1 MALWGTKDSVYA
13 DGTIAVNFS
22 TLKVVGTGTTF
33 NTAGLIQ
40 AGDIITC
47 GAGQTQGEAIITAV
61 DSGTVLSI
69 LNTDNFAA
77 GLTTVIAGAAYNIT
91 EKPIS
96 TLKDT
101 NYEGSEIYGVDT
113 TEQGVANAA
122 SGDARKYAP
131 AHAGWVGITTY
142 NQVNAD
148 GTVTL
153 RVKTETLVA
162 SSSIT
167 ADADDDTQ
175 LPDS

>member
-69 LNTDNFAA
+69 LNTDNFA
-77 GLTTVIAGAAYNIT
+77 
-91 EKPIS
+91 S
-96 TLKDT
+96 
-101 NYEGSEIYGVDT
+101 
-113 TEQGVANAA
+113 
-122 SGDARKYAP
+122 
-131 AHAGWVGITTY
+131 
-142 NQVNAD
+142 
-148 GTVTL
+148 
-153 RVKTETLVA
+153 
-162 SSSIT
+162 
-167 ADADDDTQ
+167 
-175 LPDS
+175 

>member
-13 DGTIAVNFS
+13 DGTVAVNFS

-33 NTAGLIQ
+33 NTAGITT
-40 AGDIITC
+40 GNIITC

-69 LNTDNFAA
+69 LNTDNFAS
-77 GLTTVIAGAAYNIT
+77 GLTTIGPSAAYNIT

-101 NYEGSEIYGVDT
+101 NYEGSEIFGVDT
-113 TEQGVANAA
+113 TEQSVANA
-122 SGDARKYAP
+122 GDYSTGLQGRKFAP
-131 AHAGWVGITTY
+131 PHAGWVGIQTY
-142 NQVNAD
+142 TDMHGN
-148 GTVTL
+148 L

-162 SSSIT
+162 SSSIEGD
-167 ADADDDTQ
+167 AADD
-175 LPDS
+175 LKFEDS

>member
-33 NTAGLIQ
+33 NTAGITT
-40 AGDIITC
+40 GNIITC

-113 TEQGVANAA
+113 TEQTVANAA

>member
-13 DGTIAVNFS
+13 DGTVAVNFS

-33 NTAGLIQ
+33 NTAGLIK

-69 LNTDNFAA
+69 INTDNFAS
-77 GLTTVIAGAAYNIT
+77 GLTTIGPSAAYNIT
-91 EKPIS
+91 QKPKS

-101 NYEGSEIYGVDT
+101 NYEGSEIFGVDT
-113 TEQGVANAA
+113 TEQSVANA
-122 SGDARKYAP
+122 GDYSTGLQGRKFAP
-131 AHAGWVGITTY
+131 PHAGWVGIQTY
-142 NQVNAD
+142 TDMHGN
-148 GTVTL
+148 L

-162 SSSIT
+162 SSSIEGD
-167 ADADDDTQ
+167 AADDVKFE
-175 LPDS
+175 DS

>member
-13 DGTIAVNFS
+13 DGTVAVNFS

-33 NTAGLIQ
+33 NTAGITT
-40 AGDIITC
+40 GNIITC

-101 NYEGSEIYGVDT
+101 NYEGSEIFGVDVTEAQLIGSGT
-113 TEQGVANAA
+113 TATAA
-122 SGDARKYAP
+122 QKKFSP

-142 NQVNAD
+142 IDQH
-148 GTVTL
+148 GTL

-162 SSSIT
+162 GSSISG
-167 ADADDDTQ
+167 DASDDAK
-175 LPDS
+175 LPDSL

>member
-1 MALWGTKDSVYA
+1 MTLWGNKDSVYA
-13 DGTIAVNFS
+13 DGTIKVNFS

-33 NTAGLIQ
+33 NTAGLIK

-47 GAGQTQGEAIITAV
+47 GVGQTYGEAIITAV
-61 DSGTVLSI
+61 DSATQLSI
-69 LNTDNFAA
+69 QDTSNFNS
-77 GLTTVIAGAAYNIT
+77 GLTTVFSTAYNIT
-91 EKPIS
+91 QKPIS
-96 TLKDT
+96 TLKDSRFD
-101 NYEGSEIYGVDT
+101 EDEIYGVDT

-131 AHAGWVGITTY
+131 AHAGWVGIQTY
-142 NQVNAD
+142 IDQHGN
-148 GTVTL
+148 L

-167 ADADDDTQ
+167 GDAADDTQ

>member
-13 DGTIAVNFS
+13 DGTVAVNFS

-33 NTAGLIQ
+33 NTAGLIK

-101 NYEGSEIYGVDT
+101 NYEGSEIFGVDT
-113 TEQGVANAA
+113 TEQSVANAA
-122 SGDARKYAP
+122 SGNARKYAP
-131 AHAGWVGITTY
+131 AHAGWVGITSYTD
-142 NQVNAD
+142 QD
-148 GTVTL
+148 GVL
-153 RVKTETLVA
+153 RIKTETLVA

-167 ADADDDTQ
+167 ADADDDVQ

>member
-13 DGTIAVNFS
+13 DGTVAVNFS

-33 NTAGLIQ
+33 NTAGLIK

-69 LNTDNFAA
+69 LNTDNFAS
-77 GLTTVIAGAAYNIT
+77 GLTTIGPSAAYNIT

-142 NQVNAD
+142 TDQD
-148 GTVTL
+148 GVL
-153 RVKTETLVA
+153 RIKTETLVA

-167 ADADDDTQ
+167 ADASDDVQ

>member
-13 DGTIAVNFS
+13 DGTVAVNFS

-77 GLTTVIAGAAYNIT
+77 GLTTVIGGAAYNIT
-91 EKPIS
+91 QKPKS

-162 SSSIT
+162 GSSIT
-167 ADADDDTQ
+167 GDAADDTQ